1 MEHLHLLQAGREDH
15 VTGGVDQGPH
25 GPGLGM
31 RVDEP
36 SPAQPIM
43 AGWVLGLESTAH
55 TLSFGAVTANGDAL
69 PAAIDAVR
77 PTEGGIHPR
86 VAADHHR
93 DAAGPLLDALLE
105 RHHLSLDDLG
115 AVAYSQGPGLGA
127 CLQVGAGIA
136 RALSAHL
143 DVPLIGVNHCVA
155 HIEIG
160 RAECDCDDPVLLY
173 VSGGNTQVITRL
185 DGRYRVLGETLDIGI
200 GNMLDKFARKFGH
213 PFPGG
218 PVIEREAAAWLDLN
232 PEASLSEYELPY
244 AVRGMDM
251 AFSGL
256 LTAASTMVERGAP
269 FGAVC
274 WSLQEHAFAACIE
287 VAERAMA
294 HAGKSELLLG
304 GGVACN
310 QRLRDMA
317 SIMAEE
323 RDGSSHVPARMYC
336 IDNGTMIARLGW
348 LELKAGRTTS
358 LLGSAVDPQLRTDAT
373 PIIW

>member
-1 MEHLHLLQAGREDH
+1 M
-15 VTGGVDQGPH
+15 P
-25 GPGLGM
+25 
-31 RVDEP
+31 
-36 SPAQPIM
+36 
-43 AGWVLGLESTAH
+43 GWVLGLESTAH
-55 TLSFGAVTANGDAL
+55 TLSFGAVTADGAAL
-69 PAAIDAVR
+69 PACIDTLR
-77 PTEGGIHPR
+77 PMEGGIHPR

-93 DAAGPLLDALLE
+93 DVAGGL
-105 RHHLSLDDLG
+105 LDDLLSKHDLDLADLE

-136 RALSAHL
+136 RALAVRH
-143 DVPLIGVNHCVA
+143 DVPLVGVNHCVA

-160 RAECDCDDPVLLY
+160 RAECACDDPVLLY

-200 GNMLDKFARKFGH
+200 GNMLDKFARRFGH

-218 PVIEREAAAWLDLN
+218 PVIEKEAARYLQGN
-232 PEASLSEYELPY
+232 PDARLAELELPF

-251 AFSGL
+251 AFSGV
-256 LTAASTMVERGAP
+256 LTAATTMVERGVP
-269 FGAVC
+269 FEAVC
-274 WSLQEHAFAACIE
+274 WSLQEHAFAACVE

-310 QRLRDMA
+310 QRLRDMC
-317 SIMAEE
+317 SMMAEE
-323 RDGSSHVPARMYC
+323 RMGTSHVPARYYC

-348 LELKAGRTTS
+348 LEHHAGRTTR
-358 LLGSAVDPQLRTDAT
+358 LAGSAVDPQLRTDAT

>member
-1 MEHLHLLQAGREDH
+1 MD
-15 VTGGVDQGPH
+15 
-25 GPGLGM
+25 
-31 RVDEP
+31 
-36 SPAQPIM
+36 
-43 AGWVLGLESTAH
+43 GWVLGLESTAH
-55 TLSFGAVTANGDAL
+55 TLSFGAVQGDGTTL
-69 PAAIDAVR
+69 PAAIDTIR

-86 VAADHHR
+86 EAADHHR
-93 DAAGPLLDALLE
+93 DVAQSLLNTLLE
-105 RHHLSLDDLG
+105 RHALDLSNLSG
-115 AVAYSQGPGLGA
+115 VAFSQGPGMGP

-136 RALSAHL
+136 RALAAAH

-160 RAECDCDDPVLLY
+160 RWECDCDDPVLLY

-218 PVIEREAAAWLDLN
+218 PVIEQHARAYLEAN
-232 PEASLSEYELPY
+232 PDASLKGLELPY

-256 LTAASTMVERGAP
+256 MTAAVAMVHRCVP
-269 FGAVC
+269 FEAVC
-274 WSLQEHAFAACIE
+274 WSLQEHAFAACVE

-294 HAGKSELLLG
+294 HAGKHELLLG

-310 QRLRDMA
+310 QRLRDMCD
-317 SIMAEE
+317 IMASE
-323 RDGSSHVPARMYC
+323 REGSSHAPPRMYC
-336 IDNGTMIARLGW
+336 IDNGTMIAQLGW
-348 LELKAGRTTS
+348 LELESGRTTPYHA
-358 LLGSAVDPQLRTDAT
+358 SAVDPGLRTDAT
-373 PIIW
+373 PIGW